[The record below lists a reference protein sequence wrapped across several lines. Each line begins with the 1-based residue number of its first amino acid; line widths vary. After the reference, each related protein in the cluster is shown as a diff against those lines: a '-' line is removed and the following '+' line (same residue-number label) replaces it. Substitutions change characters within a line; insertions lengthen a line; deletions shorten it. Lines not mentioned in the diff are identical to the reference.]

1 MILDKKKYLKI
12 FSILF
17 ILIIITSLVSIYTK
31 SVEKKNKATANQPI
45 IINLL
50 TSVHPSLP
58 WKFKAV
64 EKKNYYYARRSEK
77 Y

>member
-1 MILDKKKYLKI
+1 MMLNKKKYLKI

-17 ILIIITSLVSIYTK
+17 ILIVTATLMNIYVNK
-31 SVEKKNKATANQPI
+31 LEKKNAVTSKEPI

-58 WKFKAV
+58 WRFKAKKKKLLLYR
-64 EKKNYYYARRSEK
+64 EK
-77 Y
+77 